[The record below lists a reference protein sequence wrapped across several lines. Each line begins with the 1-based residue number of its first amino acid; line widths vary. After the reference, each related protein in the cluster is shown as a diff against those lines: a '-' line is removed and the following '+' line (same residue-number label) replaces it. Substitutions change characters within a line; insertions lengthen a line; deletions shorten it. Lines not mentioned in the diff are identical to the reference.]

1 MQNLLW
7 PPLDK
12 DDQSYNKITK
22 VDRMLTYIMQIYF
35 MSTSPE
41 ALKSELTKVR
51 QDLEKNKLNIMY
63 EYQASLSKEQIIK
76 VLMIDMKSRMKHLIE
91 ELNKK
96 LKKGTDY
103 EKKFASK
110 FLQTLSLN
118 SYIIET
124 THDMEN
130 YSDDES
136 IQYLEM
142 QNYQLD
148 KQYLILE
155 EFYKQL
161 EQLRKTVTNNLYN
174 KIYKIWGN
182 VFEMSNKKIM
192 SYVNYYLKFAQTPQP
207 YDFEI
212 FSSFNKKCNPINEFN
227 MLRHANKDKSADDL
241 IKEEQDRFDIEMKK
255 TIQEVNQTVMDIFAS
270 IPYPTQNTI
279 HKIFDQDMSQENSIS
294 YQIDTVTGIYGMCRE
309 DCIKIAYLEITRM
322 QLIRGSY
329 LLRFLE
335 IYNNLQNIDLDEII
349 DQIAEQRQN
358 QNRQRIENEERENRR
373 IQGLRGKYYDHEL

>member
-12 DDQSYNKITK
+12 DDQSYNKIIK

-35 MSTSPE
+35 MSTNPE
-41 ALKSELTKVR
+41 ALNSELTKVR

-91 ELNKK
+91 ELNEK
-96 LKKGTDY
+96 LDKGTDY

-136 IQYLEM
+136 IQYLEK

-161 EQLRKTVTNNLYN
+161 EQLRKTVTNNLRN
-174 KIYKIWGN
+174 KILKEFFVMPN
-182 VFEMSNKKIM
+182 DDIM
-192 SYVNYYLKFAQTPQP
+192 SHVNYYLDFAQTPQP
-207 YDFEI
+207 YYFEI

-241 IKEEQDRFDIEMKK
+241 IKEEQDRLDIEMKK
-255 TIQEVNQTVMDIFAS
+255 TIQEVDQTIMDIFAS

-309 DCIKIAYLEITRM
+309 DCIKIASLEITRM
-322 QLIRGSY
+322 QLIRGSN

-335 IYNNLQNIDLDEII
+335 IYNNLQNIDLDKII
-349 DQIAEQRQN
+349 DQIAKQRQN

>member
-12 DDQSYNKITK
+12 DDQSYNKIIK

-35 MSTSPE
+35 MSTDPE
-41 ALKSELTKVR
+41 ALNSELTKVR
-51 QDLEKNKLNIMY
+51 QDLEKNKLDIMY

-142 QNYQLD
+142 QNSQLD

-155 EFYKQL
+155 EFYKKL
-161 EQLRKTVTNNLYN
+161 EPLIKSVRNNLYN
-174 KIYKIWGN
+174 KILKYYYSSIPQQIIDKI
-182 VFEMSNKKIM
+182 VDSI
-192 SYVNYYLKFAQTPQP
+192 LDFAQIPQP
-207 YDFEI
+207 YNLEI

-335 IYNNLQNIDLDEII
+335 IYNNLQNIDLDEIM

-358 QNRQRIENEERENRR
+358 QNRQRIENIEREYRR
-373 IQGLRGKYYDHEL
+373 IYESRGKIDDPEL